1 MQEERRQQGYLESIL
16 VPNDPGRNEAY
27 TNCIKC
33 LKHNAR
39 AAVVLKPQLL
49 PQSFLLADLVGM
61 TVAGLAMLVA
71 CAAIYVATRYADC
84 RCAPIR
90 AAVSA
95 PHQLVTPH
103 A

>member
-1 MQEERRQQGYLESIL
+1 MPTQEERRQHGYLESIL

-61 TVAGLAMLVA
+61 RVVPSLWRPGVSNTVILARTSTL
-71 CAAIYVATRYADC
+71 
-84 RCAPIR
+84 
-90 AAVSA
+90 
-95 PHQLVTPH
+95 
-103 A
+103 